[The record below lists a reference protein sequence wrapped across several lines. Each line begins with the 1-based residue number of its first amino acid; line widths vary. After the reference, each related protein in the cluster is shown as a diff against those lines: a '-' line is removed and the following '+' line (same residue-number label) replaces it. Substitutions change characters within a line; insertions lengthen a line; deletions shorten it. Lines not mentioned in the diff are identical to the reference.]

1 MCLIKC
7 NRFPKKAQ
15 EDIVCYKCLRKKG
28 LGFVTP
34 YLETKV
40 IPGKT
45 ILTSA
50 KSIFWGIFKNEICG
64 EGVHSFVNC
73 EKLENDSIVF
83 KAIIPKGAW
92 YYNGKYGER
101 ASSKLIITNK
111 RYN

>member
-1 MCLIKC
+1 MIINAATNATEL
-7 NRFPKKAQ
+7 
-15 EDIVCYKCLRKKG
+15 
-28 LGFVTP
+28 
-34 YLETKV
+34 
-40 IPGKT
+40 
-45 ILTSA
+45 
-50 KSIFWGIFKNEICG
+50 
-64 EGVHSFVNC
+64 FVNC